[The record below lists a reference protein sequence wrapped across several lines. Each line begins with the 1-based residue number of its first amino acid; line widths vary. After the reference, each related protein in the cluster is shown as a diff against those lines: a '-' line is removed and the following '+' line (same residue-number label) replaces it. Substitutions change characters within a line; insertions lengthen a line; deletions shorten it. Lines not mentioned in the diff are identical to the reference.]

1 MVQFGVQGQFVGQ
14 LAGHY
19 GLNEIYA
26 HIYASMFLFNMSLIA
41 IAMLYYYYRSSIIKI
56 QGIWNGIFYTG
67 LIGLGETLEHFS
79 GVTIGSMFHYLHLIS
94 APIALLFYYQGIKE
108 IFEKKDRPRR
118 FSRNQVVFL
127 TFLFFGIVLVSVAIL
142 SQFSHA
148 IWDFSVE
155 EPFII
160 FTAIPTLILV
170 GMVLEK
176 SKVITESTL
185 LLTSLYIVTVGV
197 CVLTLSILI
206 GRQADINKWANIY
219 IIAHQTQNIF
229 HIIIGTALVILVLTL
244 SQVGKILDTIRH
256 EQ

>member
-1 MVQFGVQGQFVGQ
+1 MAHFGVQGQFIGQ
-14 LAGHY
+14 MAGHY

-26 HIYASMFLFNMSLIA
+26 HIYASMFLFTMSLIA
-41 IAMLYYYYRSSIIKI
+41 IAMLFYYYRSSIIKV

-67 LIGLGETLEHFS
+67 LIGLGEALEHFFS
-79 GVTIGSMFHYLHLIS
+79 NITIGSMFHYLHLIS
-94 APIALLFYYQGIKE
+94 APIALIFYYMGIKE

-127 TFLFFGIVLVSVAIL
+127 TFLFFGIVLVSVVIL

-148 IWDFSVE
+148 IWDFHVE

-170 GMVLEK
+170 GMVIEK
-176 SKVITESTL
+176 SKVITESTI
-185 LLTSLYIVTVGV
+185 LLTSLRIVTVGV

-219 IIAHQTQNIF
+219 IMAHQTQNIF

-244 SQVGKILDTIRH
+244 SQVEKILDTIRH
-256 EQ
+256 E